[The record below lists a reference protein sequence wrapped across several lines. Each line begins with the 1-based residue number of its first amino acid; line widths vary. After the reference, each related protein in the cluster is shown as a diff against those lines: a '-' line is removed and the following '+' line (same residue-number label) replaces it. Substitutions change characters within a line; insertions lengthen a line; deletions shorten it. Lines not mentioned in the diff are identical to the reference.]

1 MFSLMLFASVLVFTF
16 FISIQ
21 MPLLPGCTLR
31 KHLWDV
37 QAQFALPVEI
47 VGSILATLAACLV
60 LHGCFGLTLA
70 QL

>member
-1 MFSLMLFASVLVFTF
+1 MLFASVSRVHM

-60 LHGCFGLTLA
+60 VPLWFGLTLA
-70 QL
+70 QV